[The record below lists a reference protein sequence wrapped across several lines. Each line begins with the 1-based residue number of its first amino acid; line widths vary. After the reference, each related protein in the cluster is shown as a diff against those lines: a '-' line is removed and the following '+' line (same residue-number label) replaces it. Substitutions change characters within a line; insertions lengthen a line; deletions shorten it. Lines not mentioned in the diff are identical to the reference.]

1 MSKRNKGFKGQ
12 VAENTSAANI
22 FSQVKHL
29 ILGAVKMNFVDAA
42 IDKLPTGGEQRKV
55 INRNDA
61 LRFEESG
68 KVDHTGEFT
77 VFG

>member
-1 MSKRNKGFKGQ
+1 MNKRNKGFKGQ
-12 VAENTSAANI
+12 VVENTSAANI

-29 ILGAVKMNFVDAA
+29 ILGAVKMNFVDRA
-42 IDKLPTGGEQRKV
+42 IDKLPTGSEKRFE
-55 INRNDA
+55 INRNEA

-77 VFG
+77 IFG